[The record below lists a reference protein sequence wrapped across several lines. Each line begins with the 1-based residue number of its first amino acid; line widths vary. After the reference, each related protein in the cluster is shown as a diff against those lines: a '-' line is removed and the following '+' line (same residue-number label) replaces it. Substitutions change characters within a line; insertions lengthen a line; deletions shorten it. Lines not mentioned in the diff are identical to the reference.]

1 MKYEKNV
8 CSILIC
14 FLFIC
19 VSSATAQTIY
29 KSDAGFFTPV
39 LKSLYLK
46 GGDFEDSKLIGP
58 AIGYRFNEMYDLT
71 IHTEFL
77 SSEIKFLNTDT
88 NPKANLLN
96 LGAILGRTDKLS
108 DKLILRSEA
117 SIYKSMIFNTDG
129 YADRPKPSLTSGM
142 ISSSLYREF
151 SLSKSISLLPN
162 AGAFLGYGNY
172 SAPFSSANLRQ
183 GFDNFLIGPR
193 VGFDSSFKLSDA
205 FFLVVKPEIM
215 ITLNREG
222 EDSSGTLLFNILL
235 NF

>member
-1 MKYEKNV
+1 MKKNA
-8 CSILIC
+8 CSILLC

-19 VSSATAQTIY
+19 MSNVSAQTTY
-29 KSDAGFFTPV
+29 KSEAGFFTPV
-39 LKSLYLK
+39 VESLYLR

-77 SSEIKFLNTDT
+77 SSEIKFLNNNT
-88 NPKANLLN
+88 NPKTNLLN

-108 DKLILRSEA
+108 DNLILRSEA
-117 SIYKSMIFNTDG
+117 SLYKSITFKTEG

-142 ISSSLYREF
+142 ISSSLYRKF

-172 SAPFSSANLRQ
+172 TTPYSSANLRQ
-183 GFDNFLIGPR
+183 GFDNYLIGLR
-193 VGFDSSFKLSDA
+193 LGFDSSFKLSDA
-205 FFLVVKPEIM
+205 FYLVVKPEIG
-215 ITLNREG
+215 IPLNG
-222 EDSSGTLLFNILL
+222 EDEDTGATLLFNIQL